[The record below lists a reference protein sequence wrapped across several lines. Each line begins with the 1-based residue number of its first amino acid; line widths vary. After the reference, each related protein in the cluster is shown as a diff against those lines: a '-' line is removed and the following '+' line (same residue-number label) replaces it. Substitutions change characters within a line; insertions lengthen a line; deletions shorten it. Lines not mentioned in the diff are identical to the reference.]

1 MNYAWAP
8 EVRNYSLDKGNV
20 PGTFPSIHSF
30 FYEKI
35 DEKKDLSNLYSAL
48 DVFLVFFRSL

>member
-8 EVRNYSLDKGNV
+8 EVRNYSLDKGNF